1 MIRATPFRRTAF
13 LLAWLFSAVVAV
25 AAPASDV
32 AQNTPAASMALAQ
45 SLYATP
51 TSGGQPASAVAP
63 PTEPVSTMRAN
74 ESSATPAK
82 AEAPEGRESFTVFGL
97 GFKIT
102 DTLLVLFTGL
112 LWWST
117 HRLWN
122 ESRKG
127 GKVAE
132 MAANAAEV
140 SAEAA
145 LRSAQVASG
154 AEQPRWIVTSM
165 TLHVNDTDGSTTDT
179 ACRVVAVL
187 TNHGRTPAEVIRTA
201 FQSRVTVL
209 LDAKPR
215 YAMGQSTAADAF
227 GTTVVPPGGSYT
239 VTLDTRVPKDDVEAL
254 RRGTTHLWAWGYLSY
269 RTYLDEHMVKG
280 FIGMLDVHP
289 TRRLPL
295 DQQDQPGMNYG
306 HLIEGALRQPPAD
319 ARVQAYVYTRPDPV
333 GEAEATG
340 VAQPV
345 ER

>member
-1 MIRATPFRRTAF
+1 M
-13 LLAWLFSAVVAV
+13 
-25 AAPASDV
+25 
-32 AQNTPAASMALAQ
+32 
-45 SLYATP
+45 
-51 TSGGQPASAVAP
+51 
-63 PTEPVSTMRAN
+63 
-74 ESSATPAK
+74 
-82 AEAPEGRESFTVFGL
+82 FGL
-97 GFKIT
+97 VFKIT
-102 DTLLVLFTGL
+102 DALLVLFTGL

-117 HRLWN
+117 HRLWS
-122 ESRKG
+122 ETRKA

-132 MAANAAEV
+132 TAANAAAA
-140 SAEAA
+140 SAEAT

-165 TLHVNDTDGSTTDT
+165 TLHVNDTDGSNTDT

-187 TNHGRTPAEVIRTA
+187 TNHGRTPAEVTRTA
-201 FQSRVTVL
+201 FRSRVTVL
-209 LDAKPR
+209 LDPKPR
-215 YAMGQSTAADAF
+215 YAMGQSTPADAF

-239 VTLDTRVPKDDVEAL
+239 LTLDTSVPEDDVEAL

-280 FIGMLDVHP
+280 FVGMLDVHP

-295 DQQDQPGMNYG
+295 DQQDQPGLNYG

-333 GEAEATG
+333 GEAEANG
-340 VAQPV
+340 VTQPV